1 MLSGCCLYAVAVLT
15 GAGNSVLSRF
25 CCVQVHKVKTRCK
38 HAGVNDDSGHSARTS
53 RNARSTIRQ
62 ISFAEWLP
70 AGGWAIKAATVSGES
85 GVSGRSPV
93 RGGMFIEQAR
103 CGFSSPVGQHGH
115 LLAFGP
121 GSKLKN

>member
-38 HAGVNDDSGHSARTS
+38 RAGVNDDSSHSARTS
-53 RNARSTIRQ
+53 RNARSTIRR

-70 AGGWAIKAATVSGES
+70 AGGWASKAATVSGES
-85 GVSGRSPV
+85 GVSGRINNPPSPKSNTAGV
-93 RGGMFIEQAR
+93 WSGIEVQKL
-103 CGFSSPVGQHGH
+103 SI
-115 LLAFGP
+115 GP
-121 GSKLKN
+121 KSAKC